1 MPFQM
6 AMAVAYG
13 KLDLNEALERMA
25 RADRVDQL
33 MKRHQLSRALA
44 TQVVLGQA
52 ALDRV
57 LYRRRM
63 DEHREKNRDRSVL
76 LDAQQ
81 SGKPLALGVHGHGTV
96 VGKVLDVAAYMVSV
110 EGQEPVHKLQLKYA
124 CDAAVAAKV
133 QATFQWDPELRAAP
147 REPITRPQD
156 RYACSDKRLFR
167 YVDRELQLELVLL
180 EGEVVRCVPRWFSR
194 YELGCTVQ
202 VDAKGATAELVI
214 FRHALHDIRE
224 P

>member
-63 DEHREKNRDRSVL
+63 DEHREKNRERSVL
-76 LDAQQ
+76 IEA
-81 SGKPLALGVHGHGTV
+81 GEAGAPLALGVHGHSTV
-96 VGKVLDVAAYMVSV
+96 TGKILAVQPYMVEI
-110 EGQEPVHKLQLKYA
+110 EGSEPVHKLQIKYA
-124 CDAAVAAKV
+124 SAPAVASKV
-133 QATFQWDPELRAAP
+133 AAAIQWNPELKAAP
-147 REPITRPQD
+147 RDPITRPQD

-167 YVDRELQLELVLL
+167 YVDRELELEFALL
-180 EGEVVRCVPRWFSR
+180 EGERFKGIPRWFSR
-194 YELGCTVQ
+194 YEIGLSVRP
-202 VDAKGATAELVI
+202 DPKGAPVDVVI
-214 FRHALHDIRE
+214 FRHALHDIVE